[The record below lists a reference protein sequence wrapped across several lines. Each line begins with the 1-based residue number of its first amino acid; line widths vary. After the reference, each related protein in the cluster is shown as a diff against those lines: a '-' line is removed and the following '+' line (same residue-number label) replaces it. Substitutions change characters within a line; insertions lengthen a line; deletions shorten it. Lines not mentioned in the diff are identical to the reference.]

1 MGLFEDVG
9 NGIYDFASDT
19 LDNIGNIVSELN
31 GMARDNI
38 PIVRDVED
46 SIHGAYDWGMD
57 QLRSNEAYSKI
68 EKDLERALICT
79 LYVPAKKRA
88 ITRIIKGFDK
98 EVKEIGEKTK
108 KTIDSVNNQ
117 IDSEIK
123 GEFSTATQDSV
134 NKENLKWEQLV

>member
-1 MGLFEDVG
+1 
-9 NGIYDFASDT
+9 
-19 LDNIGNIVSELN
+19 
-31 GMARDNI
+31 
-38 PIVRDVED
+38 
-46 SIHGAYDWGMD
+46 MD

-68 EKDLERALICT
+68 EKDLERALIRT